1 MQHKIKLLTMHIAF
15 GLSVNAYALPGEHNG
30 NDNDAPD
37 PVYKTVY
44 VLKNTNTPFYYTDE
58 FGNTKSKYP
67 TEALAYLYMNG
78 ATVFNSDTISGI
90 ANFVFNN
97 RNYTYK
103 KEQLPDGNH
112 TDVTYRYLSGRL
124 NGGNM
129 NAAANITGEESMA
142 RSQAADRAFN
152 TKSILLNYLNE
163 KRFQTL
169 NFDYEQQFNYNSC
182 SLNES
187 NILCEPQGKRRLQSN
202 FKLNIGQ
209 NIDDTGTF
217 YGTQV
222 EYDPDDGVTTT
233 IPDDEKPTNTLDVI
247 YYANNPFIDFYRDIN
262 NITTLSAYE
271 PLKDNSTI
279 YNNKISV
286 QYSGWFDATVTD
298 SKQKSQSIN
307 VLNNAGISNFYNVL
321 PIERAIIPDS
331 NGNATAYDLA
341 DRYHYVFESLKNN
354 TQCFFPEGENTDC
367 NLDVKQMMLRN
378 RANKLN
384 LTEISPFILDK
395 VQQVNST
402 KVISYDY
409 CLSPLMN
416 ENVKANVSVKQ
427 YSAVKKYQ
435 QNEGGQIQN
444 ITGTDGIPKNVNTI
458 ALPAPLTYDVT
469 NFAFT
474 RNKSIGQYIT
484 DDVYKNMIFDFT
496 KASLYE
502 DNGQVHIGKHLFM
515 QPTDNMYI
523 DTKISGNTETSHQWS
538 CDESFSS
545 YVNSFARSQE
555 QTCGGASNIAAIN
568 LSGSNSQCSA
578 SITLLDT
585 CETKEST
592 QLQTTTNPDGTISTN
607 TVTTTYDVWTNQH
620 TNTIGLPAGG
630 VPCQETCNIGEGPKT
645 IGYCAWREESTG
657 RKYITE

>member
-1 MQHKIKLLTMHIAF
+1 MQYKVKLLTIHILL
-15 GLSVNAYALPGEHNG
+15 GLSTLVYAQPGEREN
-30 NDNDAPD
+30 NDEPD

-44 VLKNTNTPFYYTDE
+44 ILKNTNTPFQYQDE
-58 FGNTKSKYP
+58 FGQIQNKYP

-78 ATVFNSDTISGI
+78 ATVFNGDTISGI

-103 KEQLPDGNH
+103 REQLPEGNH

-124 NGGNM
+124 NGGDM
-129 NAAANITGEESMA
+129 NEAASITGEESMK
-142 RSQAADRAFN
+142 RSQSADRTFN
-152 TKSILLNYLNE
+152 TKNILLNYLNE

-169 NFDYEQQFNYNSC
+169 NFDYEQQFNYSSC
-182 SLNES
+182 SLNDADVV
-187 NILCEPQGKRRLQSN
+187 CEPQGKRRLQGN

-222 EYDPDDGVTTT
+222 EYDPDDGVTTE
-233 IPDDEKPTNTLDVI
+233 IPDSEKPTNTLDVK
-247 YYANNPFIDFYRDIN
+247 YYANNPFIDFYMDIN
-262 NITTLSAYE
+262 NINTLAPYE
-271 PLKDNSTI
+271 PLHDNNTI
-279 YNNKISV
+279 FNNKIAV

-298 SKQKSQSIN
+298 TQQKSQPIN
-307 VLNNAGISNFYNVL
+307 VINNAGISNFYNVL
-321 PIERAIIPDS
+321 PIDSAIIPDV

-341 DRYHYVFESLKNN
+341 DRYRYIFESLKNN
-354 TQCFFPEGENTDC
+354 KQCFFPEGENTDC

-395 VQQVNST
+395 AQQVNSS

-427 YSAVKKYQ
+427 YGIVKKYQ
-435 QNEGGQIQN
+435 QNDGGQIQN
-444 ITGTDGIPKNVNTI
+444 VTEVKDVIPQVINTLN
-458 ALPAPLTYDVT
+458 LPAPLIYDIK

-484 DDVYKNMIFDFT
+484 DDVYKNMLFDFT
-496 KASLYE
+496 KASLYD
-502 DNGQVHIGKHLFM
+502 DNGQITIGKHYFM
-515 QPTDNMYI
+515 QPSDNMYVNSRLTGNM
-523 DTKISGNTETSHQWS
+523 DTAHQWS
-538 CDESFSS
+538 CDESFSA
-545 YVNSFARSQE
+545 YVNNFARGQE
-555 QTCGGASNIAAIN
+555 QTCGGASNIAGIN
-568 LSGSNSQCSA
+568 LSGGSSQCSA
-578 SITLLDT
+578 TLTLRDT
-585 CETKEST
+585 CETKERTET
-592 QLQTTTNPDGTISTN
+592 QTVANPDGTTSTN
-607 TVTTTYDVWTNQH
+607 TYTTTYQEWTSQH
-620 TNTIGLPAGG
+620 TDSIGLPAGG
-630 VPCQETCNIGEGPKT
+630 VPCQETCNVGEGPKT
-645 IGYCAWREESTG
+645 IGYCTWREESTG